1 MKNKDG
7 FYTKYLKPL
16 ISHKVFI
23 LVCML
28 VGMWVVFSIWAR
40 LVGNNFLA
48 ASTFKNILASIVLSS
63 YLTIGAGCLL
73 ISGNIDLSQSAIGAF
88 GGMVLASAIS
98 ETGWQLPWFVGIV
111 IALALCAGF
120 GALNALL
127 IDKFRFPAFI
137 GTLAMSYM
145 AQGLMRLFSSLGSD
159 DGLAKNI
166 AFQKPEVIKWLGT
179 GQVGP
184 IPSGVII
191 MLIFFLVYGI
201 IIAKT
206 TFGKKVVLMGGNR
219 DAARLAGINSR
230 ALTYILYINSAILGG
245 VAGVF
250 NTSRL
255 GQGQLLALQ
264 TNQFTGVTAAILG
277 GISFGGGAG
286 GMGGAFVGLL
296 ILNTFQIGMNTVKVN
311 PFWINVFSGVLL
323 LVALSFDFLARM
335 GSGMNIA
342 RKRRARDAK
351 NIVV

>member
-1 MKNKDG
+1 MTNNNS
-7 FYTKYLKPL
+7 FYGRYVKPL
-16 ISHKVFI
+16 LAHKEFT

-28 VGMWVVFSIWAR
+28 VGLWIAFSIWAP

-48 ASTFKNILASIVLSS
+48 ASTLKNILSSIVLSS

-73 ISGNIDLSQSAIGAF
+73 ISGDIDLSQSAVGAF

-98 ETGWQLPWFVGIV
+98 ETGWGLPWYAGIV
-111 IALALCAGF
+111 IALILCAGF

-127 IDKFRFPAFI
+127 VDKFRFPAFI

-145 AQGLMRLFSSLGSD
+145 AQGLMRMFSSLGSD

-166 AFQKPEVIKWLGT
+166 AFQKPSVIKWLGT

-191 MLIFFLVYGI
+191 MLVFFIVYGVI
-201 IIAKT
+201 MAKT
-206 TFGKKVVLMGGNR
+206 TFGKKVTLMGGNR
-219 DAARLAGINSR
+219 SAAKLAGINSR
-230 ALTYILYINSAILGG
+230 AITYILFINSAVLGG
-245 VAGVF
+245 IAGVF

-264 TNQFTGVTAAILG
+264 TNQFTGITAAILG

-286 GMGGAFVGLL
+286 GMGGAFIGLL
-296 ILNTFQIGMNTVKVN
+296 ILNTFQIGMNSVKMN
-311 PFWINVFSGVLL
+311 PFWISVFTGILL
-323 LVALSFDFLARM
+323 LVALSFDFFARIRA
-335 GSGMNIA
+335 GSTA
-342 RKRRARDAK
+342 RKRGL
-351 NIVV
+351 NIA